1 MAAELKRIHITT
13 GNQNGMLRNQK
24 VIIGLD
30 SFSNQRLI
38 HLDNTSLCID
48 YTVLLKVAKLQLLS
62 VATCCIIYCVTVEA

>member
-1 MAAELKRIHITT
+1 MAAELKRIHITA

-24 VIIGLD
+24 IIIGLD

-48 YTVLLKVAKLQLLS
+48 YTVESCKIQTEYSYCIWLRVAKSIVSL
-62 VATCCIIYCVTVEA
+62 